1 MQAEIVLGRLVAL
14 PRRLD
19 EPLYGGSGI
28 QLHAPPG
35 LVTQAEIAL
44 RVGQFLLGGG
54 EIPFHRLGKIL
65 RHHLAGLVKNTQ
77 VKLRRRIAA
86 LGRFTIPFHRL
97 GVILRHTLAGFV
109 KHSQI
114 KLRRRIGL
122 FRRLAQPFGR
132 LAEFLRH
139 ALAGPV
145 ADAEITLGHGIVL
158 LRRAAEPFDGFLMIL
173 LHALSILV
181 TDAEIALCL
190 CVTFLRGSA
199 HQLKRVPRFAVGGHY
214 FSKPQEHN
222 GQAGDFKLRIPLPL
236 RAAACY
242 KIHMAAPIKIG
253 FLGAGKMATA
263 LAKGF
268 TSAQLVKANQLF
280 AADPFD
286 AARKH
291 FAAETGA
298 KTFSANLEVAAAA
311 TVLILATKPDQ
322 VAAALAE
329 ISGAFTKNHLLI
341 SIAAGVTLSKLENA
355 LPAGARVIRV
365 MPNTPALVGAGASAF
380 ALGKNATA
388 ADGELA
394 KKLLSAVGVAFPVKE
409 NLLDAVTGLSGSGP
423 AYVYQFIEALSD
435 GGVAA
440 GLPRDIATK
449 LAAQTVLGGAKMVL
463 ETGQHPGALKDQ
475 VTSPG
480 GTTIE
485 GLHAL
490 EKGKLRATVIS
501 AVRAATEKSK
511 KLGQN

>member
-1 MQAEIVLGRLVAL
+1 MQL
-14 PRRLD
+14 
-19 EPLYGGSGI
+19 
-28 QLHAPPG
+28 
-35 LVTQAEIAL
+35 
-44 RVGQFLLGGG
+44 
-54 EIPFHRLGKIL
+54 
-65 RHHLAGLVKNTQ
+65 
-77 VKLRRRIAA
+77 
-86 LGRFTIPFHRL
+86 
-97 GVILRHTLAGFV
+97 
-109 KHSQI
+109 
-114 KLRRRIGL
+114 
-122 FRRLAQPFGR
+122 
-132 LAEFLRH
+132 
-139 ALAGPV
+139 
-145 ADAEITLGHGIVL
+145 
-158 LRRAAEPFDGFLMIL
+158 
-173 LHALSILV
+173 
-181 TDAEIALCL
+181 
-190 CVTFLRGSA
+190 
-199 HQLKRVPRFAVGGHY
+199 
-214 FSKPQEHN
+214 
-222 GQAGDFKLRIPLPL
+222 
-236 RAAACY
+236 
-242 KIHMAAPIKIG
+242 KIG

-268 TSAQLVKANQLF
+268 VRAEMVF
-280 AADPFD
+280 PREIIAADPFD
-286 AARKH
+286 TARKH
-291 FAAETGA
+291 FTNETGA
-298 KTFSANLEVAAAA
+298 KTSVANLEVAQAA

-329 ISGAFTKNHLLI
+329 ISGVFTKKHLLI
-341 SIAAGVTLSKLENA
+341 SIAAGVTLAKLENN

-394 KKLLSAVGVAFPVKE
+394 KKLLSAVGIALPVKE

-485 GLHAL
+485 GLHEL

-511 KLGQN
+511 KLGQA